1 MSMCY
6 SSNINIKPI
15 ASVARHSDHD
25 FSFPTKGVHKQNTDR
40 EILVKPEKK
49 KKKSYCFFSAKRNSI
64 SRKYK
69 CSSKLTG

>member
-49 KKKSYCFFSAKRNSI
+49 KKKVTAFFLQKETAFLENTNVVPS
-64 SRKYK
+64 
-69 CSSKLTG
+69 

>member
-49 KKKSYCFFSAKRNSI
+49 KKKLLLFFCK
-64 SRKYK
+64 KK
-69 CSSKLTG
+69 QHF